1 MSFPFFGL
9 VYDKR
14 QKYFIFLQ
22 QLSSY
27 FTLISKGLN
36 KEGRKNE

>member
-27 FTLISKGLN
+27 FTLIGKGLN
-36 KEGRKNE
+36 KRGEEE